1 MASDY
6 YNIIFKH
13 FLNIR
18 MQYLRNNSWQPYICA
33 HLTMGWAFIFDYFF
47 LSASEGYNTN
57 INAQPV
63 VKCTQI
69 YGCHEL
75 FLF

>member
-33 HLTMGWAFIFDYFF
+33 HLTMGWAWHFQLNQTKNGKSSVIFVC
-47 LSASEGYNTN
+47 S
-57 INAQPV
+57 I
-63 VKCTQI
+63 I
-69 YGCHEL
+69 Y
-75 FLF
+75 